1 MRTTVRRAAGKLA
14 DTVRE
19 MHEAQQLLLV
29 LHTAADRYVENPG
42 CAPDTY
48 QEFLARTSG
57 LLLHEP
63 SARKRIRRA
72 RRG

>member
-29 LHTAADRYVENPG
+29 LLVLHTAADRYVEASHLAG
-42 CAPDTY
+42 RAPATRYY
-48 QEFLARTSG
+48 QT
-57 LLLHEP
+57 
-63 SARKRIRRA
+63 
-72 RRG
+72 